1 MKRRV
6 NKRGFALVLL
16 LFFIAIIG
24 IETIILSGISNTMAF
39 ETNQAYLQAGR
50 ENLVIS
56 GLAWAEENA
65 DRGLTNEVTDLDIT
79 SLCLRRAELK
89 VTINTTEKGHKD
101 VNITALCSVARQRLH
116 TNSTYGF

>member
-16 LFFIAIIG
+16 VFFIAIIG

-56 GLAWAEENA
+56 GLAWTKENA
-65 DRGLTNEVTDLDIT
+65 DKVRTNEMTNLDIS
-79 SLCLRRAELK
+79 SLALRRAELN
-89 VTINTTEKGHKD
+89 VTVRASRKEAD
-101 VNITALCSVARQRLH
+101 ITARCSVARQRLRAD
-116 TNSTYGF
+116 STYEF